1 MPNELKV
8 RVFAFFRGTWAYL
21 LAFWVGGSLWAGCA
35 SERGT
40 VISKAYHNTTAHY
53 NGYFLGR
60 ELLKEAEI
68 SIYKS
73 HTDDYNRVL
82 DVIIQPTEQS
92 ANTQTGIL
100 EEVIKKAS
108 IPIQRHKHSKWVDDS
123 YVLIGKARYYRLDFE
138 NAIPTFKYV
147 NAKSKDDNLRHEALV
162 WLMRTFM
169 LAEQPSS
176 VQTVG
181 NYLSKQDLSPDN
193 RREFGLTM
201 AQLHLEEKEYAKA
214 GEYLADAVPL
224 ARERD
229 QRSRLH
235 FILGQILQMQGQ
247 DTDSYYHY
255 RQVLRYNPPYELSFY
270 TKLNMAQV
278 TALADGQDVKRIQK
292 YFRKLLRDQKNLEYQ
307 DRIYYEMA
315 RFELKR
321 DHLDEC
327 LALLRKSVAT
337 EGGSPN
343 QKAYS
348 FLLLGELHYDRLRDF
363 NTAKNYYDST
373 LAFLDPKADNY
384 EQIARRQKVLA
395 DFVEQ
400 YQIVHRQDSLRQ
412 LAAMDSLALS
422 ALLDRMVAREDSAQ
436 RAQAKALARQERRQ
450 QQQQRSLFDDDLGIQ
465 GTGGGGGNQWYFYNQ
480 AAVSQGRGG
489 FVSNWG
495 RRPLEDDWRRSD
507 KEKMMDTDEPL
518 ARQEQEK
525 PGQPGA
531 KTPDQQAPDAPK
543 ADPADLLAQRKQA
556 LYQDIPLTAEA
567 YQASGDRLA
576 EALYRLGKIYNQR
589 LLEYANSVETFERLV
604 AEFPGREEEPEVY
617 YFLCLTYRTL
627 EKPDRAEAIK
637 ARLKGEYPNS
647 TYARKLDNPNFE
659 EENRV
664 AEAAIRQRY
673 RQAYAQYE
681 AARYE
686 SAYASLQQIR
696 QEFAV
701 NPFEEQVT
709 LLEMLLIGRMD
720 TISVYRDTL
729 KGFVAAYPNSQLVP
743 HVQKLIKSAEN
754 PDKAGQAAASTA
766 AMITSAKPPQEVSY
780 KADKTKPHFFVAVCH
795 LPAAIAQ
802 KMVTD
807 FSDYNL
813 QRYSGD
819 KFNTSMLILSDTT
832 FAIVVKQF
840 GTLPQAQQYL
850 RAQRYAGSPLENY
863 RDESETFLIT
873 NENFPLWYRS
883 KNTDGYLQFFSK
895 TYAAN

>member
-8 RVFAFFRGTWAYL
+8 RVFAFFQSSWAYSL
-21 LAFWVGGSLWAGCA
+21 TFCVGAGLWVGCA

-40 VISKAYHNTTAHY
+40 LVSKAYHNTTAHY

-60 ELLKEAEI
+60 ELLKEAET
-68 SIYKS
+68 SLRKS
-73 HTDDYNRVL
+73 HSDDYNRVL
-82 DVIIQPTEQS
+82 DVLIQPTEQS
-92 ANTQTGIL
+92 ANTQMGTL

-108 IPIQRHKHSKWVDDS
+108 IPIQRHKYSKWVDDS

-147 NAKSKDDNLRHEALV
+147 NAKGKDDDLRHEALV

-176 VQTVG
+176 VQTVA
-181 NYLSKQDLSPDN
+181 NYLSKQELNHDN

-214 GEYLADAVPL
+214 AEYLTDAVPL

-247 DTDSYYHY
+247 DADSYYHY
-255 RQVLRYNPPYELSFY
+255 RQVLRHNPPYELSFY

-321 DHLDEC
+321 DHLNEC
-327 LALLRKSVAT
+327 LALLRKSVAA

-348 FLLLGELHYDRLRDF
+348 FLLLGELHYERLRDF
-363 NTAKNYYDST
+363 TAAKNYYDST

-400 YQIVHRQDSLRQ
+400 YQIVQRQDSLRQ
-412 LAAMDSLALS
+412 LAAMDSVALS
-422 ALLDRMVAREDSAQ
+422 TLLDGMVMREDSA
-436 RAQAKALARQERRQ
+436 RKAEAKALARQERQQQ
-450 QQQQRSLFDDDLGIQ
+450 QQQQRSLFDDGLGIQ
-465 GTGGGGGNQWYFYNQ
+465 GTGGGGNQWYFYNQ
-480 AAVSQGRGG
+480 AAISQGRGA
-489 FVSNWG
+489 FVSTWG
-495 RRPLEDDWRRSD
+495 RRPLEDNWRRSD
-507 KEKMMDTDEPL
+507 KERMMDTDAPV
-518 ARQEQEK
+518 ARQGEVP
-525 PGQPGA
+525 PGQPGTE
-531 KTPDQQAPDAPK
+531 TPAEQAPDAPK
-543 ADPADLLAQRKQA
+543 ADPAALLAQRKQE
-556 LYQDIPLTAEA
+556 LYKDIPLTAEA
-567 YQASGDRLA
+567 YQASGEHLA

-589 LLEYANSVETFERLV
+589 LLEYANSVETFERLL

-637 ARLKGEYPNS
+637 ARLKGEYPQS
-647 TYARKLDNPNFE
+647 AYARKLDNPNFE
-659 EENRV
+659 EENRL
-664 AEAAIRQRY
+664 AEAAIRERY

-686 SAYASLQQIR
+686 LAYASLQQIR

-720 TISVYRDTL
+720 TLSVYRDTL
-729 KGFVAAYPNSQLVP
+729 QGFVAAYPNSQLVP
-743 HVQKLIKSAEN
+743 HVQRLIKSAEN
-754 PDKAGQAAASTA
+754 PSKAGQAAASTA
-766 AMITSAKPPQEVSY
+766 AMITSAKPPQAVSY

-795 LPAAIAQ
+795 LPASVAQ
-802 KMVTD
+802 KMVTA

-883 KNTDGYLQFFSK
+883 KNTDGYLQFFST